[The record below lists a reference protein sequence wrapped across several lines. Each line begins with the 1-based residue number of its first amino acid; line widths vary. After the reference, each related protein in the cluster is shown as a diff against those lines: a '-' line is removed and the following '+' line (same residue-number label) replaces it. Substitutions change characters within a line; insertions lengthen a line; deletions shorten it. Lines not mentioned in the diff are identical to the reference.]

1 MPLSLVGI
9 PVKDLV
15 HGDARSAAIAAAS
28 IIAKVT
34 RDRIMVELDQ
44 TYPGY
49 GFSSNKGSKVHLDAL
64 AALGVT
70 PWHRR
75 TYEPIKGLA
84 SRLAL
89 PPAISE
95 DKLLKLK

>member
-1 MPLSLVGI
+1 
-9 PVKDLV
+9 
-15 HGDARSAAIAAAS
+15 
-28 IIAKVT
+28 
-34 RDRIMVELDQ
+34 VELDQ

-49 GFSSNKGSKVHLDAL
+49 GFSSNKGYGSKAHLDAL

-70 PWHRR
+70 LWHRR

>member
-1 MPLSLVGI
+1 MTVSWWN
-9 PVKDLV
+9 
-15 HGDARSAAIAAAS
+15 S
-28 IIAKVT
+28 IRPI
-34 RDRIMVELDQ
+34 RDMA
-44 TYPGY
+44 
-49 GFSSNKGSKVHLDAL
+49 FSSNKGYGSKVHLDAL